1 MNNFGANPS
10 DLSIYSNKNRGKP
23 KVSILH
29 YSLFNIHSSLLGLAQ
44 SDKPKFETV
53 IIPHFPERRPAMKH
67 PAKKIALLGLC
78 TAIAMVLA
86 WVEIQLPPLV
96 ASIPGIKL
104 GLPNIAII
112 FILYRFSWKEAAAVS
127 FVRIVAVSL
136 IFNPATLPYSLA
148 GGCLSLL
155 GMTLLKKTDLL
166 STTGVSVAG
175 GVLHNVGQIL
185 MAMLI
190 LSTAGLGYYM
200 IVLAVTG
207 VVSGIFV
214 GLCGSFAVKR
224 VRFR

>member
-1 MNNFGANPS
+1 
-10 DLSIYSNKNRGKP
+10 
-23 KVSILH
+23 
-29 YSLFNIHSSLLGLAQ
+29 
-44 SDKPKFETV
+44 
-53 IIPHFPERRPAMKH
+53 MKH
-67 PAKKIALLGLC
+67 PAKKLALLGLC

-86 WVEIQLPPLV
+86 WVEIQLPPLTTAV
-96 ASIPGIKL
+96 PGIKL

-112 FILYRFSWKEAAAVS
+112 FILYRFGWKEAAAVS
-127 FVRIVAVSL
+127 FVRILAVSF

-148 GGCLSLL
+148 GGLLSLL

-166 STTGVSVAG
+166 SVTGVSVAG
-175 GVLHNVGQIL
+175 GLLHNVGQIL

-190 LSTAGLGYYM
+190 LSTAGLGYYL
-200 IVLAVTG
+200 IILAVTG

>member
-1 MNNFGANPS
+1 
-10 DLSIYSNKNRGKP
+10 
-23 KVSILH
+23 
-29 YSLFNIHSSLLGLAQ
+29 
-44 SDKPKFETV
+44 
-53 IIPHFPERRPAMKH
+53 MKH

-96 ASIPGIKL
+96 ASVPGIKL

-112 FILYRFSWKEAAAVS
+112 FILYRFGWKEAAAVS
-127 FVRIVAVSL
+127 FVRILAVSF

-148 GGCLSLL
+148 GGLLSLL
-155 GMTLLKKTDLL
+155 GMALLKKTDLL
-166 STTGVSVAG
+166 SVTGVSVAG
-175 GVLHNVGQIL
+175 GLLHNVGQIL

-190 LSTAGLGYYM
+190 LSTAGLGYYL
-200 IVLAVTG
+200 IILAVTG